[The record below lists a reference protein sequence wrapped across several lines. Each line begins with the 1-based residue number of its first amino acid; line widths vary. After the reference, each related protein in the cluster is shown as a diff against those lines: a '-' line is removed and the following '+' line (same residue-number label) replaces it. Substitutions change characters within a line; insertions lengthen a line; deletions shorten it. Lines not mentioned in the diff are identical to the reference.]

1 MAINITS
8 FFGGMAKGAG
18 RVLKENREQAREDK
32 TTGEQ
37 RQWQIATEA
46 RQYALNKQQRL
57 DIKAEQAEEY
67 IGQLVAMGMDLNV
80 AKEVAQGGKGAIE
93 DAITNIQFGRENNV
107 DTAGFYTLQTKGTV
121 PITGTEISEISKQP
135 SLVVDSEKISAMYGG
150 VNSKVKNHDEAI
162 MQLSNQQIK
171 LNLDTP
177 QGQAQYDK
185 IEAKKLLYM
194 KDINLIAQA
203 QDTSGGDSRSF
214 SESTVSRHIASH
226 RNRHLG
232 VYEAGIDLQTGI
244 SQGMKGDKLGINVAD
259 LKAVNSLRKGTK
271 SLGDKFMNDEI
282 ASLETDTIA
291 NLQSYAAGLIRS
303 DNFIYNNEY
312 TSFEETV
319 AAEKTRDVGDI
330 ITYRKDNNIIQVMW
344 VGVPGNEYVPL
355 GTIPLT

>member
-8 FFGGMAKGAG
+8 FLGGMARGG
-18 RVLKENREQAREDK
+18 SRVLQENREQARKDK
-32 TTGEQ
+32 TTAEQ

-46 RQYALNKQQRL
+46 RQYDLNKKVRQ
-57 DIKAEQAEEY
+57 DIKTEQAEEY
-67 IGQLVAMGMDLNV
+67 ISQLVAMGMELPV
-80 AKEVAQGGKGAIE
+80 AKELAKGGKGAIE
-93 DAITNIQFGRENNV
+93 DVITNIQFGRENGV

-203 QDTSGGDSRSF
+203 EDTSGGDSRSF

-232 VYEAGIDLQTGI
+232 VYEAGIDLQTGFNR
-244 SQGMKGDKLGINVAD
+244 GMKGDKLGINVAD

-271 SLGDKFMNDEI
+271 SLGDKFMDDEI
-282 ASLETDTIA
+282 ASLESDTIG
-291 NLQSYAAGLIRS
+291 NLQSYAAGIMRTQGF
-303 DNFIYNNEY
+303 NY
-312 TSFEETV
+312 TNQYSSFEENKK
-319 AAEKTRDVGDI
+319 EEETRNVGNI
-330 ITYRKDNNIIQVMW
+330 ITYRKDNNISQVMW

-355 GTIPLT
+355 GTVPVT